1 MSLIVNEGAGQ
12 PIPLLPEDVYPA
24 VCCMLVDLGEQYS
37 EKFGN
42 TARKVLISWEL
53 PDEKLEN
60 GETRRLSNTYTAS
73 LNSKGNLRKDLI
85 SWRGRDFTVDELKK
99 FDLRNIVGAPC
110 MLSVVHKVGQ
120 DGTKRAVIGGI
131 MKLPKG
137 MKVPAL
143 TNGFTIF
150 DLDEEGADVAINELP
165 EWIQNRIMESE
176 TWKNRQ
182 ADIDEREYAKAEQAA
197 VSEERAAEPAPAQE
211 ESDFFKEINGS
222 DAVAPF

>member
-1 MSLIVNEGAGQ
+1 MSLVVNEGSTTN
-12 PIPLLPEDVYPA
+12 IPLLAEDVYPA
-24 VCCMLVDLGEQYS
+24 VCCLLADLGDQYS
-37 EKFGN
+37 EKFG
-42 TARKVLISWEL
+42 TTQRKVVISWEL
-53 PDEKLEN
+53 PNEKLDN

-110 MLSVVHKVGQ
+110 MLSVIHKVGQ

-137 MKVPAL
+137 MPLPAL

-150 DLDEEGADVAINELP
+150 DLDEDDAEDKLAELP
-165 EWIQNRIMESE
+165 EWIQTRIKESE
-176 TWKNRQ
+176 TWK
-182 ADIDEREYAKAEQAA
+182 EREAA
-197 VSEERAAEPAPAQE
+197 ANERDAIQNEDDLPV
-211 ESDFFKEINGS
+211 
-222 DAVAPF
+222 AVAGLASDVGLRDEENPF

>member
-1 MSLIVNEGAGQ
+1 MSLIVTEGNKTN
-12 PIPLLPEDVYPA
+12 IPLLAEDVYPA

-37 EKFGN
+37 EQFKVSQ
-42 TARKVLISWEL
+42 RKVLISWEL
-53 PDEKLEN
+53 PGEKLDN

-137 MKVPAL
+137 MPVPAL

-150 DLDEEGADVAINELP
+150 DLDEPDAADKMDDLP
-165 EWIQNRIMESE
+165 EWIQTRIRESE
-176 TWKNRQ
+176 TWKEREAAQ
-182 ADIDEREYAKAEQAA
+182 DEREAIRDEDAAPEPQAA
-197 VSEERAAEPAPAQE
+197 LTDIDGADGQL
-211 ESDFFKEINGS
+211 
-222 DAVAPF
+222 PF